1 LQVAHLA
8 RITQQVA
15 EGCVDE
21 VLVFH
26 KCLPSRHAR
35 DPHVVSCV
43 GLLCQHPTEQIAS
56 VRGATHS
63 YSSSNLTIATPRRR
77 QGLGT
82 RLARFGRSSA
92 RDCRCAR

>member
-15 EGCVDE
+15 KGCVDE

-82 RLARFGRSSA
+82 RLAHFGCSSA